1 MFERKNQK
9 VISRQKFITRQM
21 KFSVYASL
29 ILLLSLAM
37 GVIGYSATEQLSFTD
52 ALLNASMI
60 LTGMGPVNPM
70 TNESSKLFASFYAL
84 YSGVA
89 FLSVIGIFSAP
100 IVHRFMHKL
109 HLEE

>member
-1 MFERKNQK
+1 
-9 VISRQKFITRQM
+9 M
-21 KFSVYASL
+21 KFSLYAFL

-37 GVIGYSATEQLSFTD
+37 GVIGYSATEHLSFTD

-89 FLSVIGIFSAP
+89 FLSVIGIFIAP

>member
-1 MFERKNQK
+1 MFEKKSQPILPARIF
-9 VISRQKFITRQM
+9 ISRQLRFTG
-21 KFSVYASL
+21 YAFL
-29 ILLLSLAM
+29 ILAFSL
-37 GVIGYSATEQLSFTD
+37 GIGIAGYALAGHLSFID

-60 LTGMGPVNPM
+60 LTGMGPVNM
-70 TNESSKLFASFYAL
+70 MSTDESKLFASFYAI

-100 IVHRFMHKL
+100 IIHRFLHKI